1 MKNTFYF
8 MLKALFGIEVFTF
21 LSLLFVYVEKWFDK
35 KTKVNFK
42 IFDVID
48 WRANKHD
55 THITINQLQF
65 TITITTNHN

>member
-48 WRANKHD
+48 
-55 THITINQLQF
+55 
-65 TITITTNHN
+65 